1 MEDIISPIE
10 RRRRAALRFWHAA
23 ENARFSS
30 RVLWSTSSE
39 AANAIR
45 SEFFCGD
52 ANSEA
57 LVEAYRREA
66 SVALELVIKAVIAQ
80 RVENGTA
87 DMHVG
92 SVPMTH
98 NLPTLW
104 ENAKLPKLPKD
115 DKGRLLKAKYILLWT
130 GRYPAPKT
138 DEDFERMRSELK
150 AHKVIT
156 GQIGRFTTTKD
167 LSFAWD
173 DFDRIYQVAAD
184 TFRAIIP
191 YTDEDGWLIIPE
203 GPRKFTRE

>member
-1 MEDIISPIE
+1 MEDTISPIE

-52 ANSEA
+52 ANGEA

-87 DMHVG
+87 DTHAG

-115 DKGRLLKAKYILLWT
+115 DRGRLLKAKYILLWT

-150 AHKVIT
+150 GYKVIT
-156 GQIGRFTTTKD
+156 GEIGRFITTKD
-167 LSFAWD
+167 LSFSWD

-191 YTDEDGWLIIPE
+191 YIDEDGWLIIPE
-203 GPRKFTRE
+203 GPSKFTRG